1 MTESLDLFTNTEPR
15 SLSDVVTFC
24 LLGSSI
30 GLEGLVAPASV
41 SSVRYRRQDSVWPQ
55 SSHSSCVHAVKV
67 KTTDDPQ
74 SAGQD
79 EATSRIFWSKSTEIL
94 SKAFKCLWLTTY
106 CPSSE
111 VQRRSAEC
119 HMLYFYNIKYPTAF
133 RHLEAFIL
141 KRKCTQSRRSSE
153 QNTLIFRR
161 LLNVN

>member
-55 SSHSSCVHAVKV
+55 SSHSSCVHAVKI
-67 KTTDDPQ
+67 KTINDPQ

-79 EATSRIFWSKSTEIL
+79 EATSCIFWSKSTEIL
-94 SKAFKCLWLTTY
+94 SKVFKCLWLTTY

-119 HMLYFYNIKYPTAF
+119 HMLYFYNIKYPTAVTASWGF
-133 RHLEAFIL
+133 YFEKKMHAEPSQQRAKHADIQDVT
-141 KRKCTQSRRSSE
+141 KC
-153 QNTLIFRR
+153 
-161 LLNVN
+161 